1 MLPFEAARVG
11 RAGQAGLVV
20 AAEIRRLADDLGQST
35 QKLLRYHNVKDYMK
49 NIHAGINQSKLV
61 AQSQVAATEEVL
73 TTLEVL
79 ADISV
84 RLRQL
89 SDSLLQM

>member
-1 MLPFEAARVG
+1 M
-11 RAGQAGLVV
+11 V
-20 AAEIRRLADDLGQST
+20 AAEIRRLAEDSGQST
-35 QKLLRYHNVKDYMK
+35 QKIAEITHNVKDYMK

>member
-1 MLPFEAARVG
+1 MSAGRG
-11 RAGQAGLVV
+11 RAFRWWRQRF
-20 AAEIRRLADDLGQST
+20 AAWARIRGSRHEIEIT
-35 QKLLRYHNVKDYMK
+35 HNVKDYMK

-89 SDSLLQM
+89 SDSLCRCKAAAFPT